1 VLGLVI
7 GKPVGIWIAAK
18 SATKVGV
25 AELPEKTNNSTLIA
39 TGSTAGI
46 GFTVAI
52 FIAKLAFDDPAI
64 QDLAVISVIIGSLVS
79 GLISVTLFKS
89 FGEAK

>member
-1 VLGLVI
+1 
-7 GKPVGIWIAAK
+7 
-18 SATKVGV
+18 
-25 AELPEKTNNSTLIA
+25 
-39 TGSTAGI
+39 
-46 GFTVAI
+46 VAI

-79 GLISVTLFKS
+79 GLISVALFKS